1 VPSTHVIAQQISRRL
16 LAVGILSIPLL
27 AASDTVVL
35 AANEAT
41 TKSSTGMSD
50 AASFVKQAAISDM
63 FEVESSKLAATKAAN
78 TNVKQFAQDMVD
90 AHTKTT
96 EQVKAISDNEGLA
109 AELPREMD
117 RKHAQM
123 LSELKALT
131 GARFDRKYIE
141 LQIAAHKDAVKL
153 FDTYATKGKNEA
165 FKQFA
170 VDTAPVIKAHLDH
183 AQALGKSVPTS

>member
-1 VPSTHVIAQQISRRL
+1 VPNTHDFAQKISRRL

-27 AASDTVVL
+27 AATDPVVL
-35 AANEAT
+35 AANEAKT
-41 TKSSTGMSD
+41 SGTGSSD
-50 AASFVKQAAISDM
+50 AAGFAKQAAIGEM

-78 TNVKQFAQDMVD
+78 ANVKQFAQDMLD

-96 EQVKAISDNEGLA
+96 EQVKTISDNEGIA
-109 AELPREMD
+109 AALPQEMD

-141 LQIAAHKDAVKL
+141 LQIAAHKDAAKL
-153 FDTYATKGKNEA
+153 FDSYAAKGKNAA
-165 FKQFA
+165 FQQFA
-170 VDTAPVIKAHLDH
+170 ANTAPVIKAHLDH